1 MKSLIIIGSGG
12 FARECIWLLSQINA
26 HRPMWKLRGIVA
38 PEAPDW
44 NNDIPYLGTDESVM
58 NNQKDHCCFV
68 VAIGDPKIRQG
79 ICHKFE
85 QAGFQPINLIHPQ
98 VSVAPSVQI
107 GLGSII
113 CAGVQLTVNLTI
125 GRHCI
130 VNLNTTI
137 GHEAQIGDFCTLSP
151 GSNISGA
158 VELGN
163 NCFLGSGVNVLPG
176 RKIISHSTIGAGAVV
191 TNHLEQSGV
200 YVGIPAKLT
209 S

>member
-1 MKSLIIIGSGG
+1 MKSLIIIGGGG

-26 HRPMWKLRGIVA
+26 HRPMLKLRGIVA

-44 NNDIPYLGTDESVM
+44 NTDIPYLGTDESVIAS
-58 NNQKDHCCFV
+58 QKDNCCFV
-68 VAIGDPKIRQG
+68 IAIGDPKIRQS
-79 ICHKFE
+79 ISKKFE
-85 QAGFQPINLIHPQ
+85 QASFKAISLIHPQ

-137 GHEAQIGDFCTLSP
+137 GHEARLGDFCTLSP
-151 GSNISGA
+151 GTNISGA

-176 RKIISHSTIGAGAVV
+176 RKITAHSTIGAGAVV
-191 TNHLEQSGV
+191 TQHLQLPGV